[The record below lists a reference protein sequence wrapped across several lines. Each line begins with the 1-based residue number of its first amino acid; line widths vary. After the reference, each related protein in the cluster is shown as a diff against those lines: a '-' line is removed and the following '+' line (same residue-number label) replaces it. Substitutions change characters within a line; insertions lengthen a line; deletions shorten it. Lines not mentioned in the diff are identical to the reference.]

1 MKPEQHRA
9 KAERITRSLCKCQP
23 SDYEIVIE
31 GAMLAG
37 THWFNLGLHMLGLSS
52 SGMDAMHAEFLTKGE
67 HLKVSLAAPTM
78 LKALEEIEASRAL
91 FVRGDAAGGEQAALH
106 ALDLLGQIRE
116 AALAAR
122 PMRQEQKA

>member
-1 MKPEQHRA
+1 
-9 KAERITRSLCKCQP
+9 
-23 SDYEIVIE
+23 
-31 GAMLAG
+31 
-37 THWFNLGLHMLGLSS
+37 MLGLSS